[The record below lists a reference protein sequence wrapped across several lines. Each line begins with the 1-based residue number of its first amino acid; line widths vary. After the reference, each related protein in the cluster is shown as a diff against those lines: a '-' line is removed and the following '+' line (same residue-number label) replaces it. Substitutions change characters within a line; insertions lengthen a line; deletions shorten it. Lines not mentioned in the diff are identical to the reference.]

1 MAARLGLALRAREGV
16 AIFWPAAGIAVGVL
30 IALGPSV
37 RLPVAAA
44 VAIATT
50 LSNLMIARNAWLA
63 IAFGLVNAGQALLT
77 AWLIERWFGSAFKL
91 EDVPRCWGSL
101 LRQRSEQ
108 QWLPSGRRLP

>member
-1 MAARLGLALRAREGV
+1 LLFDSPSHSWLGAIALAAAVGLAYFMAARLGLALRAREGV

-50 LSNLMIARNAWLA
+50 LSNLMIARYA
-63 IAFGLVNAGQALLT
+63 
-77 AWLIERWFGSAFKL
+77 
-91 EDVPRCWGSL
+91 
-101 LRQRSEQ
+101 
-108 QWLPSGRRLP
+108 WLPSPLARQRGPPSSRPG